1 MVVEL
6 FDLRVA
12 LEEDGVVPFFQ
23 PIVQLRTGKLT
34 GFEVLMRWQH
44 PVHGPILPSNFISLA
59 EENGLIGALSHQI
72 FQKAFASAALLPEP
86 LTLSVNLSAIQLQYF
101 SLAGQIRELAKDAE
115 FPLTRLIIEITEGAL
130 LRDIGR
136 SQKIA
141 EELKEMGCRLSLD
154 DFGTGFSSLPHLKAL
169 PFDELKID
177 RSFVSTMTS
186 ARDSR
191 KIVASIIGLSHSLSM
206 TTVAEGVETDEQ
218 ADMLLCLG
226 CELGQ
231 GWLYGRPVPASE
243 LAELVT
249 APARVEAHVCSA
261 PGDGWAVSSLE
272 ALPTQRLAQL
282 QAIYEGAPVALCF
295 LDREFRF
302 ISLNKRL
309 AELNSAS
316 VESHL
321 GKLVKEKYP
330 ETFLICEPY
339 LLRALEG
346 EAVEGIEIAGAV
358 MNAGGAEATLLASC
372 QPAFDEADEV
382 IGISVAIVDISEKV
396 RIEEALRESD
406 DQVRHLIGINH
417 QKPWAMDA
425 EGNSL
430 QVSSQWIRNSD
441 MRRKPSRNLGW
452 LEALHEDDV
461 VGAMKAMKHSLRS
474 GTPIDIEYR
483 IRIDEDW
490 KWMRSQG
497 SPRMGSSGEII
508 RWYGTVEDID
518 ARKQLE
524 ATLQ

>member
-1 MVVEL
+1 M
-6 FDLRVA
+6 
-12 LEEDGVVPFFQ
+12 
-23 PIVQLRTGKLT
+23 
-34 GFEVLMRWQH
+34 
-44 PVHGPILPSNFISLA
+44 
-59 EENGLIGALSHQI
+59 
-72 FQKAFASAALLPEP
+72 
-86 LTLSVNLSAIQLQYF
+86 
-101 SLAGQIRELAKDAE
+101 
-115 FPLTRLIIEITEGAL
+115 
-130 LRDIGR
+130 
-136 SQKIA
+136 
-141 EELKEMGCRLSLD
+141 
-154 DFGTGFSSLPHLKAL
+154 
-169 PFDELKID
+169 
-177 RSFVSTMTS
+177 
-186 ARDSR
+186 
-191 KIVASIIGLSHSLSM
+191 
-206 TTVAEGVETDEQ
+206 
-218 ADMLLCLG
+218 
-226 CELGQ
+226 
-231 GWLYGRPVPASE
+231 
-243 LAELVT
+243 
-249 APARVEAHVCSA
+249 CSA

-272 ALPTQRLAQL
+272 ALPTQCLAQL

-295 LDREFRF
+295 LDREFHF

-339 LLRALEG
+339 LLRALQG
-346 EAVEGIEIAGAV
+346 EAVEGIEIVGAV
-358 MNAGGAEATLLASC
+358 MNAGGVEATLLASC

-406 DQVRHLIGINH
+406 DHVRHLIGINH

-461 VGAMKAMKHSLRS
+461 VAAMRAMKHALRS

-497 SPRMGSSGEII
+497 SPRLGPSGEII
-508 RWYGTVEDID
+508 RWYGSVEDIH
-518 ARKQLE
+518 ARKQIE
-524 ATLQ
+524 ATLQVQ